1 MVTKLNRKL
10 GQFFTL
16 FFLTA
21 TSGNF
26 VAAETYSEYRERME
40 RSRYGSNDSSAAMEE
55 ARQARR
61 ELQEYRE
68 QEARRR
74 QQEQQDRDA
83 DEFRRRVQRDMDN
96 SWKR

>member
-1 MVTKLNRKL
+1 MVTRSNRKL
-10 GQFFTL
+10 RQILTFISLTL
-16 FFLTA
+16 A
-21 TSGNF
+21 GISMVG
-26 VAAETYSEYRERME
+26 AETYSEYRERME
-40 RSRYGSNDSSAAMEE
+40 RSRYGSSDASAAMEE
-55 ARQARR
+55 AHKARR
-61 ELQEYRE
+61 ELQEYKE